1 MKNLIFSLLALFT
14 FSTAP
19 AAAHTTSPS
28 PGEPLIV
35 RSKVMEGGL
44 EVLMANL
51 EKVKTVLTLTN
62 LDTKREMFSDR
73 IRKHNGYSYNL
84 NMDKLKPGRYLLSVT
99 KGKQVRKQVLLVTKK
114 GVMCSAWK

>member
-1 MKNLIFSLLALFT
+1 MKNLAITLLALFVLT
-14 FSTAP
+14 TAP
-19 AAAHTTSPS
+19 AAAHNDANT
-28 PGEPLIV
+28 EPLIV

-44 EVLMANL
+44 EVLVANL
-51 EKVKTVLTLTN
+51 EQAKTVITLTN

-99 KGKQVRKQVLLVTKK
+99 KGKEVRKQVLLVAD
-114 GVMCSAWK
+114 GNVRCSAWK